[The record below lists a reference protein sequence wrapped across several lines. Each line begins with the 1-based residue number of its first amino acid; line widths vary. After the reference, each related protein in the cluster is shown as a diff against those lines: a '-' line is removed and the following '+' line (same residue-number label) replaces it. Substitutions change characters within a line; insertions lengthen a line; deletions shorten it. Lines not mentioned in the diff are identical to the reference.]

1 MRVIDTRPL
10 CSLGRRL
17 SNGGR
22 VIPRKACPA
31 ACLLTGV
38 WLRTGASVRGGRMRN
53 AFLDQLGNF
62 LFIVFWS
69 VILLVAVYWVVRRAI
84 RDESS
89 QRTKND

>member
-1 MRVIDTRPL
+1 MARPQATDICGTYSGVI
-10 CSLGRRL
+10 
-17 SNGGR
+17 
-22 VIPRKACPA
+22 
-31 ACLLTGV
+31 
-38 WLRTGASVRGGRMRN
+38 RML
-53 AFLDQLGNF
+53 FEDQLGNF

>member
-1 MRVIDTRPL
+1 ML
-10 CSLGRRL
+10 
-17 SNGGR
+17 
-22 VIPRKACPA
+22 
-31 ACLLTGV
+31 
-38 WLRTGASVRGGRMRN
+38 
-53 AFLDQLGNF
+53 FEDQLGNF